1 MLKTN
6 VECRPEIIQSGLQP
20 VPQIEKLALATGLW
34 ISGNVYWSCGRTEI
48 VLMKEEIS
56 LKIFVE
62 QPHSKITMLNYFVC
76 NHGKAEKQVKILAMQ
91 YGQSAL
97 KEHFA
102 FVSPADEIVFHLMDK
117 HLFLVDGRSGPEGNW
132 ELTVVPSWHASLDG
146 IWGSKE
152 KGTLKYNPMAKGNPA
167 SILSN
172 DTIILPGNTVRA
184 CTWLISGKDKNEL
197 LALNKALLKNRLAIP
212 KEK

>member
-6 VECRPEIIQSGLQP
+6 VECKSEIKHNGLQY

-34 ISGNVYWSCGRTEI
+34 TSGNVYWSCGRREL

-56 LKIFVE
+56 LKIVE
-62 QPHSKITMLNYFVC
+62 EHPHSKITMLNYFVC
-76 NHGKAEKQVKILAMQ
+76 NHGQTEKQAKILAMH
-91 YGQSAL
+91 YGQTVL
-97 KEHFA
+97 KDHFA

-117 HLFLVDGRSGPEGNW
+117 QLFLVDGRSGPEGNW
-132 ELTVVPSWHASLDG
+132 EPTIVPSWHASLDG

-152 KGTLKYNPMAKGNPA
+152 KGTLKYNPMAKGSPA

-172 DTIILPGNTVRA
+172 DVIIPPGNTVRA
-184 CTWLISGKDKNEL
+184 STWLISGMDKKEL
-197 LALNKALLKNRLAIP
+197 LALNKALLKNRLAFP